1 MERETPGGNEMMIA
15 MLMLIISL
23 VLGIAAMWMN
33 YRQRYELSNILFL
46 MFDIGVIATI
56 LLPVVC
62 VNEGELLREVRLSKA

>member
-1 MERETPGGNEMMIA
+1 MMIA

-23 VLGIAAMWMN
+23 ALGIAAMWMH
-33 YRQRYELSNILFL
+33 YRQRYEISNILFL

-62 VNEGELLREVRLSKA
+62 V

>member
-1 MERETPGGNEMMIA
+1 MMIA

-23 VLGIAAMWMN
+23 VLGIAGMWMH

-62 VNEGELLREVRLSKA
+62 V